1 MKSNSIFKTVAF
13 TGHRPEKLP
22 WKNNE
27 ESYTA
32 LSFKSHLKSTL
43 EELIV
48 TGCINFL
55 SGAARGFDTIAAETV
70 LELREKYPWISLT
83 MVLPCENQAEKWSHE
98 DKTRWK
104 NLIGKADHV
113 LHLGG
118 AYDKGCMFRRNR
130 YLVDNAS
137 LLIAAYDDSG
147 VGGTAMTL
155 AYAAEKGRTVVR
167 IPLTGNSVKS
177 NSCFERIKEIA

>member
-1 MKSNSIFKTVAF
+1 MKSTDVFKTAAF
-13 TGHRPEKLP
+13 TGHRTEKLP

-27 ESYTA
+27 NSYTA
-32 LSFKSHLKSTL
+32 LSFKRHLKSTL

-55 SGAARGFDTIAAETV
+55 SGAARGFDTIAAEAV
-70 LELREKYPWISLT
+70 LELREEYPWISLT
-83 MVLPCENQAEKWSHE
+83 VVLPCENQAEKWSNE
-98 DKTRWK
+98 DKVRWEY
-104 NLIGKADHV
+104 LIEKADHV

-118 AYDKGCMFRRNR
+118 EYDKGCMFRRNR

-147 VGGTAMTL
+147 IGGTAMTL
-155 AYAAEKGRTVVR
+155 AYAAEKGRTIIR
-167 IPLTGNSVKS
+167 MPLTDSTVKD
-177 NSCFERIKEIA
+177 NTCFECVREIA